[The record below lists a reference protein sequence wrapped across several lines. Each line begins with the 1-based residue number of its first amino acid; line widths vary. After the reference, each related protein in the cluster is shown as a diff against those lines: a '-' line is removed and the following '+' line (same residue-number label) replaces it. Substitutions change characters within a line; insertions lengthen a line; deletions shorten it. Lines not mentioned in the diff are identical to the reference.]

1 MSNCRKLGLAIASLG
16 CPALDRIHQIPEQQF
31 DWARRFHR
39 SNTLHCLVAGLRSH
53 EPSPLA
59 PEPSSYKHRN
69 GTADA
74 ATPGR
79 PAFRIQPAA
88 TRLSRH
94 RSLILSLDSTLSFD
108 LRSDPSTA
116 ARIRRLGD
124 RAGRVTPRSIKPPN
138 LDRGRR
144 CLAEDLVLNLH

>member
-74 ATPGR
+74 ANRRPPRVPHSTSSDTP
-79 PAFRIQPAA
+79 
-88 TRLSRH
+88 LS
-94 RSLILSLDSTLSFD
+94 
-108 LRSDPSTA
+108 
-116 ARIRRLGD
+116 
-124 RAGRVTPRSIKPPN
+124 PPV
-138 LDRGRR
+138 
-144 CLAEDLVLNLH
+144 ADLVSR